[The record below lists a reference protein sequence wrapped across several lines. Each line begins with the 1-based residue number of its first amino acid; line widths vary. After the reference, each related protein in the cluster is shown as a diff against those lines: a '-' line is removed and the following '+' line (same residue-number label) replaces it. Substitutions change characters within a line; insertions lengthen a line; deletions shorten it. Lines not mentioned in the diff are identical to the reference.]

1 MLNIDALKG
10 TANPVAPGAPGK
22 KWEKGSKTLEPGAIK
37 DESSSEHETYLKDKG
52 IGKNVSTSA

>member
-10 TANPVAPGAPGK
+10 TANPVAPGK

-37 DESSSEHETYLKDKG
+37 DESSSEHEAYLKDKG